1 MANAS
6 VMTVRIPADLK
17 RRIEVVAEEQGVSL
31 NQLAMYM
38 FTREITSLEAGS
50 KISRYWDGYRKSEIL
65 HDFDDVV
72 SKVKSRKVPEWD
84 RMKEKI

>member
-38 FTREITSLEAGS
+38 FTREVTSLEAGS
-50 KISRYWDGYRKSEIL
+50 KISKYWDGYKKSEIL
-65 HDFDDVV
+65 HDFDDVMG
-72 SKVKSRKVPEWD
+72 KVKGRKVPEWD
-84 RMKEKI
+84 RMEKSI

>member
-38 FTREITSLEAGS
+38 FTREVTSLEAGN
-50 KISRYWDGYRKSEIL
+50 KISKYWDGYKKLEIL
-65 HDFDDVV
+65 HDFDDVMG
-72 SKVKSRKVPEWD
+72 KVKSRKVPEWD
-84 RMKEKI
+84 RIEKSI

>member
-1 MANAS
+1 MANAC

-38 FTREITSLEAGS
+38 FTREVTSLEAGS
-50 KISRYWDGYRKSEIL
+50 KISKYWDGYKKSEIL
-65 HDFDDVV
+65 HDFDDVMG
-72 SKVKSRKVPEWD
+72 KVKGRKVPEWD
-84 RMKEKI
+84 RIEKSI

>member
-1 MANAS
+1 MSNAS

-38 FTREITSLEAGS
+38 FTREVTSLETGS
-50 KISRYWDGYRKSEIL
+50 KISKYWDGYKKSEIL
-65 HDFDDVV
+65 HDFDDVMG
-72 SKVKSRKVPEWD
+72 KVKDTRVPVWD
-84 RMKEKI
+84 RIEKTI

>member
-50 KISRYWDGYRKSEIL
+50 KISKYWDGYRKSEIL

-84 RMKEKI
+84 RMKEDI